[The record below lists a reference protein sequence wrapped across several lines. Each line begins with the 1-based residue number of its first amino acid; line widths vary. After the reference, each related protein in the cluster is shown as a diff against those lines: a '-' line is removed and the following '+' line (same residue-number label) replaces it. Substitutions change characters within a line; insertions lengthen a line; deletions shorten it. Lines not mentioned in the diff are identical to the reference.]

1 MYVCNITLYGIVNKV
16 DVPFNQARSELLE
29 GLWRND
35 YHCGPHGGPGIRGRF
50 QTRQQTNYAI
60 YIFIIYMRIY
70 IV

>member
-1 MYVCNITLYGIVNKV
+1 MYVCNISLYGIVNKV

-35 YHCGPHGGPGIRGRF
+35 SHGGPGIRGRF